1 MNPIRLPRVAAKM
14 SRFAEVE
21 TASHGR
27 AVEIQQ
33 TKTAVMMTAADGH
46 QLCRITAPAPAGT
59 VLEPEAPFL
68 VDARDLSKA
77 AAAVGCSRTEKIT
90 GEGERPLVVFP
101 IVVDDKPKVGITGP
115 EGSPQLVSVPYGSM
129 PNCTG
134 IIDTIQGEAA
144 SGMTRAV
151 ARVDPH
157 YMQSLADTAIAM
169 NIPVME
175 ITFAPRWNF
184 LLAEGTAPDGCMI
197 QVAIAGIGDVT
208 IDNATTTPPAAAAS
222 AEMTFT
228 MPVAKG
234 RSNAKRKPS
243 NDVLPL
249 SFESDI
255 PF

>member
-1 MNPIRLPRVAAKM
+1 
-14 SRFAEVE
+14 
-21 TASHGR
+21 
-27 AVEIQQ
+27 
-33 TKTAVMMTAADGH
+33 
-46 QLCRITAPAPAGT
+46 
-59 VLEPEAPFL
+59 
-68 VDARDLSKA
+68 
-77 AAAVGCSRTEKIT
+77 
-90 GEGERPLVVFP
+90 
-101 IVVDDKPKVGITGP
+101 
-115 EGSPQLVSVPYGSM
+115 
-129 PNCTG
+129 
-134 IIDTIQGEAA
+134 
-144 SGMTRAV
+144 
-151 ARVDPH
+151 
-157 YMQSLADTAIAM
+157 M